1 MIILAMIL
9 FMKMMAVTTWMT
21 MIVEMLIITITLV
34 RTTLLSM
41 SIMTMMRDMN
51 MKTAELKACFDNTS
65 LHGHQQ

>member
-51 MKTAELKACFDNTS
+51 MKTAELNECFDSTS